1 VDEVTI
7 RLAIVD
13 DHPIVLSGLEAA
25 LGTVEEIDVVAQ
37 GSNIAD
43 ARAILERDDIDVV
56 LLDVRLPDGNGIELL
71 ARPGRPARPAII
83 VLSSFRNRQYVAA
96 AIRFG
101 AQGFLLKS
109 TPLLELVDAIRR
121 VAAGGSIFTADQL
134 REAQGGY
141 VALTARE
148 RQILALMLQGISN
161 DEIAVRLNVSRKTIE
176 VHLSRLYSRFGAIG
190 RVDLALRVDH
200 EGWLEIETNR
210 MEAIAPTRIRRE
222 PSRSRA
228 GRSHPAH
235 PD

>member
-1 VDEVTI
+1 VDAVSV
-7 RLAIVD
+7 RLALVD
-13 DHPIVLSGLEAA
+13 DHPIVLNGLQAA
-25 LGTVEEIDVVAQ
+25 LATINEIEVVVQ
-37 GSNIAD
+37 GSSIAD
-43 ARAILERDDIDVV
+43 ARAILEREDIDVV

-71 ARPGRPARPAII
+71 ARPDRPVRPAII

-109 TPLLELVDAIRR
+109 TPLPELVDAIRR
-121 VAAGGSIFTADQL
+121 VAAGGSIFTAEQL
-134 REAQGGY
+134 RDAQGGY
-141 VALTARE
+141 VALTVRE
-148 RQILALMLQGISN
+148 RQILGLMLQGISN

-200 EGWLEIETNR
+200 EGWLEIGSTQADPIES
-210 MEAIAPTRIRRE
+210 ARIRRDS
-222 PSRSRA
+222 SRT
-228 GRSHPAH
+228 RSIRGATH